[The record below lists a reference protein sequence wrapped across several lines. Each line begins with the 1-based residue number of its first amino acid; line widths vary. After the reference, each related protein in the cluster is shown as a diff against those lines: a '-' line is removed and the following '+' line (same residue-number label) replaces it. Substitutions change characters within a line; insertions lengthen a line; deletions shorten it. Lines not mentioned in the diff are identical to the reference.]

1 MSHPVAIRPQAELDL
16 IQHAVFLGQ
25 DNPVVAQKFLE
36 AAQQVFA
43 KLAQMPGLG
52 RLREFE
58 DPRLAGLRSYLI
70 THFENYIVFYLLTD
84 AGIEVIRVLHGA
96 QDIEEHLKE

>member
-43 KLAQMPGLG
+43 KLAQMPGLS

-70 THFENYIVFYLLTD
+70 TD
-84 AGIEVIRVLHGA
+84 AGIDVIRVLHGA